1 MSKISVLIVDDS
13 FFMRKVIGDI
23 LRSVSDIEIV
33 GEASDGA
40 EALEKI
46 AELQP
51 RVVTLDL
58 QMPVLNGLEA
68 LRSIVKLPHPPGVV
82 IVSGYVEEGAAATM
96 ECLALGAVDF
106 VRKPQGS
113 LSIDMKGVEDLL
125 IAKVKTAAET
135 DATKLRRPST
145 PQGRD
150 WRYKAGDGVMVI
162 GASTGGPP
170 ALETLLAQFPDSF
183 PYPIVVAQHLPKSF
197 ATSFADRLR
206 RQCQLAVVRAEQDTK
221 LAPGTIYIAVGGTT
235 TTIRRENDELFF
247 EVHKNNSDIETPRIS
262 QLMISAAE
270 ACHDKTIGIILTGM
284 GRDGLDGMEQIK
296 KVGGKTIVQDEA
308 TSAVYGMGRE
318 VVQKGLADAV
328 LPLATIAETVSQE
341 LSHG

>member
-23 LRSVSDIEIV
+23 LRGEPDIEVV
-33 GEASDGA
+33 GEASNGA

-58 QMPVLNGLEA
+58 EMPILNGLEA
-68 LRSIVKLPHPPGVV
+68 LRSIVKMPRPPAVV
-82 IVSGYVEEGAAATM
+82 IVSGYVEEGAAVTL

-106 VRKPQGS
+106 VLKPQGS
-113 LSIDMKGVEDLL
+113 FSIDLEGVKELL
-125 IAKVKTAAET
+125 ITKVRAAAE
-135 DATKLRRPST
+135 AGPSKLHTPSA
-145 PQGRD
+145 PAERD
-150 WRYKAGDGVMVI
+150 WRYKAGGGVMVI

-170 ALETLLAQFPDSF
+170 ALEALLSQFPDSF

-197 ATSFADRLR
+197 AASFADRLR
-206 RQCQLAVVRAEQDTK
+206 RRCQLDVTRAEQDTK
-221 LAPGTIYIAVGGTT
+221 LKPGTIYIAVGGTT
-235 TTIRRENDELFF
+235 TTIRRESDELSFD
-247 EVHKNNSDIETPRIS
+247 VHKNNHDIETPRIS

-270 ACHDKTIGIILTGM
+270 ACGDKTVGVILTGM

-296 KVGGKTIVQDEA
+296 KAGGKTVVQDEA

-328 LPLATIAETVSQE
+328 VPLGQIAKTVNQE